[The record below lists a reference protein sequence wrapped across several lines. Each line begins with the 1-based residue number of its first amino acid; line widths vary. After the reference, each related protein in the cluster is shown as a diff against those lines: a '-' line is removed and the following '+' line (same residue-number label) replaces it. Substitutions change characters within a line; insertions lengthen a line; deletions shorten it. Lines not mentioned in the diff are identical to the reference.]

1 MATKALQPVRY
12 SVSLRKNPMDEQEPK
27 KAYANLQLTGV
38 LNINQLAQHIQ
49 DHNTVYSLGTIVGV
63 ITEMASCI
71 RELLMQG
78 FKIDLG
84 ALGAFAPSLSSTGAS
99 TIEKF
104 SEENIKTYKA
114 IYTMSAEFKNMRPE
128 VQFKRVA
135 ARWQEDRLLEAVANG
150 HTSVDLAPKPDDD
163 NGNGG
168 NGGTGN

>member
-12 SVSLRKNPMDEQEPK
+12 SVTLRRNPQDENEPP
-27 KAYANLQLTGV
+27 KAYANLQYTGV

-63 ITEMASCI
+63 ITEMANCI

-78 FKIDLG
+78 FKVDLG

-99 TIEKF
+99 TMEKF
-104 SEENIKTYKA
+104 TEENIKTYKA
-114 IYTMSAEFKNMRPE
+114 IYSMSAEFKNMRPE

-135 ARWQEDRLLEAVANG
+135 ARWQEDRLLEAVAKG
-150 HTSVDLAPKPDDD
+150 EEAVDLTKKDDEVEP
-163 NGNGG
+163 
-168 NGGTGN
+168 

>member
-12 SVSLRKNPMDEQEPK
+12 SVTLRKNPMDENEPK

-78 FKIDLG
+78 FKVDLG
-84 ALGAFAPSLSSTGAS
+84 ALGAFAPSLSSAGAS
-99 TIEKF
+99 TMDKF
-104 SEENIKTYKA
+104 TEENIKTYKA
-114 IYTMSAEFKNMRPE
+114 IYTMSTEFKNMRPE

-135 ARWQEDRLLEAVANG
+135 ARWQEDKLLEAIG
-150 HTSVDLAPKPDDD
+150 KGETSVDITPETDDD
-163 NGNGG
+163 EGNDNG
-168 NGGTGN
+168 